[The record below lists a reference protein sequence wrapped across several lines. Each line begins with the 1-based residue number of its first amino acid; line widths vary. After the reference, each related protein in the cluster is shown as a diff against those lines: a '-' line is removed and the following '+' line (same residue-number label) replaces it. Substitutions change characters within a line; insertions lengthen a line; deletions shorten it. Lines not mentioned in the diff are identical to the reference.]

1 MDPLTSADGNV
12 EVMIPLDLRNASIV
26 RVVAAA
32 LGADSGYSM
41 DEIDD
46 FRLALNEAF
55 ALLVD
60 ASPAPARAHITFT
73 PGDGELTATRDRLQQ
88 EGIRADSI
96 EIGRFKGL
104 GEMNPEQLRETTMA
118 TATRRVLPVRV
129 RAGGL
134 IDTQKMFTLLMGK
147 GEAAS
152 RRAWMEA
159 KGDTVEADI

>member
-73 PGDGELTATRDRLQQ
+73 PGHGELTATLQRSDGIPPATPDTLTAGILRAVVDGMNIDGPVIRLQK
-88 EGIRADSI
+88 RAA
-96 EIGRFKGL
+96 EL
-104 GEMNPEQLRETTMA
+104 
-118 TATRRVLPVRV
+118 
-129 RAGGL
+129 
-134 IDTQKMFTLLMGK
+134 
-147 GEAAS
+147 AA
-152 RRAWMEA
+152 APPP
-159 KGDTVEADI
+159 TP

>member
-73 PGDGELTATRDRLQQ
+73 PGHGELTATLQRSDGIPPATPDTLAAGILRAVVDGMNIHGPVIRLQK
-88 EGIRADSI
+88 RAA
-96 EIGRFKGL
+96 EL
-104 GEMNPEQLRETTMA
+104 
-118 TATRRVLPVRV
+118 
-129 RAGGL
+129 
-134 IDTQKMFTLLMGK
+134 
-147 GEAAS
+147 AA
-152 RRAWMEA
+152 APPP
-159 KGDTVEADI
+159 TP

>member
-60 ASPAPARAHITFT
+60 ASPAPARAHHVHTGRRRTDGDLATIGRHPAGHPGHAGGRHPAGCGGWDEHRR
-73 PGDGELTATRDRLQQ
+73 PGDPPAEAGGGVGSSTATNAL
-88 EGIRADSI
+88 AP
-96 EIGRFKGL
+96 GR
-104 GEMNPEQLRETTMA
+104 
-118 TATRRVLPVRV
+118 
-129 RAGGL
+129 
-134 IDTQKMFTLLMGK
+134 
-147 GEAAS
+147 
-152 RRAWMEA
+152 
-159 KGDTVEADI
+159 